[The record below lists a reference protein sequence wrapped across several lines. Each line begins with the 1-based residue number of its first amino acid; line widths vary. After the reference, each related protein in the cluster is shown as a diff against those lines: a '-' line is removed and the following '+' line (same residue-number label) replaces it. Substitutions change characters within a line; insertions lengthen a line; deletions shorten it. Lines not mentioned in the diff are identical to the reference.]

1 MKQLLTVV
9 CAVVLAG
16 LSAQARAERATL
28 GLKAGGNFGDFA
40 GDDAPEHLSGRSA
53 FQGGGFVQYPI
64 NPRLS
69 VRGNVLYV
77 QKGAEGDI
85 VVEDGDTHTA
95 LYKLDYI
102 DIPVEFVASFPLGD
116 TKFGYN
122 VFAGPSF
129 NFNMKADA
137 AIDGGH
143 GTEELDG
150 VRSFEFG
157 AVVGIGLT
165 YAMEKFSLLAEGRY
179 SMSVTSSF
187 DDLDI
192 KNRGVGVLGGLVI
205 PIGAEK

>member
-1 MKQLLTVV
+1 MKRTIVLMFAALVV
-9 CAVVLAG
+9 V
-16 LSAQARAERATL
+16 SAQARAEKVTI

-40 GDDAPEHLSGRSA
+40 GDDAPEHQSGRSA
-53 FQGGGFVQYPI
+53 FQGGGFVQCPI
-64 NPRLS
+64 NERLS

-102 DIPVEFVASFPLGD
+102 DIPVEFVASFPAGN

-129 NFNMKADA
+129 NFNMKAEA
-137 AIDGGH
+137 AIEEH
-143 GTEELDG
+143 GNDDLEG
-150 VRSFEFG
+150 IKSFEFG

-165 YAMEKFSLLAEGRY
+165 YALEKFSLLAEGRY
-179 SMSVTSSF
+179 SMSVTSLSE
-187 DDLDI
+187 DDDI
-192 KNRGVGVLGGLVI
+192 KNRGVGVLGGLVF